1 MHLGLKKKIK
11 HRVSFSPEIMAPI
24 KIRGPQANGS
34 QDPQKKQKKSNIGKE
49 IEVLK

>member
-11 HRVSFSPEIMAPI
+11 HRVCFSPEIMAPI

-34 QDPQKKQKKSNIGKE
+34 QDPQKKQKNQTLVKK
-49 IEVLK
+49 LKF